1 MQPVN
6 MTHEEL
12 DRVFGA
18 VAAYFSVMS
27 EPTRL
32 KILNAICKD
41 EKSVSEIVEEV
52 GATQT
57 NVSRHL
63 GLMYRSGVVARRK
76 EANQVFY
83 RIADPA
89 MMEICRT
96 VCLQIAG
103 QIDEREPLRKDLLK
117 LVPSQRRK
125 SHLNPS

>member
-1 MQPVN
+1 
-6 MTHEEL
+6 MTTEEL

-32 KILNAICKD
+32 KILNAICKE
-41 EKSVSEIVEEV
+41 EKSVNQIVEEV

-63 GLMYRSGVVARRK
+63 GLMHRSGVVSRRK
-76 EANQVFY
+76 ESNQVFY
-83 RIADPA
+83 QIADPA

-103 QIDEREPLRKDLLK
+103 QIDEREPLRKELLK
-117 LVPSQRRK
+117 LIPQPRK
-125 SHLNPS
+125 SH

>member
-1 MQPVN
+1 MQSPT
-6 MTHEEL
+6 MTTEEL

-32 KILNAICKD
+32 KILNAICRD
-41 EKSVSEIVEEV
+41 EKSVSEIVQEV

-63 GLMYRSGVVARRK
+63 GLMYRSGVVERRK

-117 LVPSQRRK
+117 LAPQRRK
-125 SHLNPS
+125 AH

>member
-1 MQPVN
+1 MQSPT
-6 MTHEEL
+6 MTTEEL

-41 EKSVSEIVEEV
+41 EKSVSEIVQEV

-63 GLMYRSGVVARRK
+63 GLMYRSGVVERRK

-117 LVPSQRRK
+117 LAPQRRK
-125 SHLNPS
+125 AH